1 VHKTIVFISCLATL
15 PQKRRIFPIMSSP
28 TAILGAGMMGTAIA
42 AAHLRCGLPIIL
54 YDSADA
60 PLQTAP
66 KRIADELRL
75 QNLTLSSA
83 LLNCTGNLDDI
94 VGCPIL
100 IETIP
105 EKLNAKRKLYQ
116 KLTVTRKPDTFLF
129 SNTSTISISLL
140 AQSML
145 PDWQA
150 RFCGFHFF
158 HPVRQRSLVEIVP
171 GRQTD
176 AATLDAAKEHASRI
190 EKRFIVVGDAP
201 GFLVNRILNP
211 YLSSALALLERKV
224 DLGRIERVALQFGMK
239 MGPFRIM
246 DEIGLDVVL
255 HAGWV
260 LHKAFP
266 ERTPQSPILL
276 KLIDQGKLGRKT
288 GQGFM
293 SYARQTAWEG
303 EGIPDPQF
311 LSVENSVSESTI
323 SDSVMSDSGI
333 VRSLFVPMYEEAV
346 RCFEE
351 GIISDLASADMA
363 SIEALGFPAE
373 KGGIVTWGQ
382 LAYDGCKNLSIR

>member
-1 VHKTIVFISCLATL
+1 MV
-15 PQKRRIFPIMSSP
+15 SP
-28 TAILGAGMMGTAIA
+28 TAIIGAGMMGTAIA
-42 AAHLRCGLPIIL
+42 AAHLRCGLPVIL
-54 YDSADA
+54 YDSAEA

-75 QNLTLSSA
+75 QNLTLPNT
-83 LLNCTGNLDDI
+83 LLNCTAHLDDI
-94 VGCPIL
+94 KNCPIV

-116 KLTVTRKPDTFLF
+116 RLTADRKPPGLLF

-140 AQSML
+140 AQLMP
-145 PDWQA
+145 PDWQT

-158 HPVRQRSLVEIVP
+158 HPVRQRSLVEIIASQ
-171 GRQTD
+171 QTG
-176 AATLDAAKEHASRI
+176 AATLEVAKEHAGRI
-190 EKRFIVVGDAP
+190 DKRFIVVGDAP

-224 DLGRIERVALQFGMK
+224 DLGRIERAALQFGMK

-266 ERTPQSPILL
+266 DRTPQSPILL
-276 KLIDQGKLGRKT
+276 QLIDQGKLGRKT

-293 SYARQTAWEG
+293 LYDRQTSWEG
-303 EGIPDPQF
+303 AGIPDPQF
-311 LSVENSVSESTI
+311 TSTDETISESE
-323 SDSVMSDSGI
+323 I

-363 SIEALGFPAE
+363 SIEALGFPTE
-373 KGGIVTWGQ
+373 KGGIVTWGKENQ
-382 LAYDGCKNLSIR
+382 MMQ

>member
-1 VHKTIVFISCLATL
+1 
-15 PQKRRIFPIMSSP
+15 MSSP

-42 AAHLRCGLPIIL
+42 AAHLRCGHPVVL
-54 YDSADA
+54 YDSAHA

-75 QNLTLSSA
+75 QNLTLTDA
-83 LLNCTGNLDDI
+83 LLGCTGNLDDI
-94 VGCPIL
+94 TDCPIV

-116 KLTVTRKPDTFLF
+116 RLTADRKPHGFLF

-140 AQSML
+140 AQPL
-145 PDWQA
+145 PPDWQA

-158 HPVRQRSLVEIVP
+158 HPVRQRSLVEIVA
-171 GRQTD
+171 GKQTD
-176 AATLDAAKEHASRI
+176 AATLDAAKEHAGRI

-211 YLSSALALLERKV
+211 YLSSALTLLERKV
-224 DLGRIERVALQFGMK
+224 DLQRIERAALQFGMK

-246 DEIGLDVVL
+246 DEIGLDVVI

-266 ERTPQSPILL
+266 DRTPQSPTLL
-276 KLIDQGKLGRKT
+276 QLIEQGKLGRKT

-293 SYARQTAWEG
+293 IYARQTSWEG
-303 EGIPDPQF
+303 DGMPDPQF
-311 LSVENSVSESTI
+311 ASADAAI
-323 SDSVMSDSGI
+323 SDSEI
-333 VRSLFVPMYEEAV
+333 TRTLFVPMYEEAV

-351 GIISDLASADMA
+351 GIIPDLASADMA

-373 KGGIVTWGQ
+373 KGGIVTWGAQ
-382 LAYDGCKNLSIR
+382 HAHA